1 MTRGECVVLLNKL
14 DKAEIIYD
22 YCIHKGKEEL
32 LTSQFVATLLGMG
45 LLTPYSR
52 YAFDELCKEFNL
64 VILLDKNG
72 NIIKIY

>member
-1 MTRGECVVLLNKL
+1 MTREECVVLLNKL

-32 LTSQFVATLLGMG
+32 LTSQFVVALLERG

-52 YAFDELCKEFNL
+52 YAFD
-64 VILLDKNG
+64 
-72 NIIKIY
+72 